1 MGGQIVSD
9 RFHVSKL
16 NVREAKPFG
25 ESEADKALIEQL
37 RFGKIIGP
45 FKARPEGNGYGVY
58 VGRRRFLAKRA
69 VGVKVFIVGQD
80 CIIENISEDDAR
92 EASLI
97 ENLQVLRE
105 EMDPIT
111 RARSV
116 ADIIDLNMVGL
127 RAVSRKLGI
136 PPSTLSEWTKV
147 LALTPSLQQAVAKGD
162 IKYTD
167 ALILA
172 RMSLGELEQEEL
184 AEILK
189 TQGIDAFQRQVQK
202 LIEGK
207 TRRGAPKGKYVV
219 LRTTFDRISEADM
232 QMYEKLNDLAKAKN
246 MKIDAYCKWVLGQ
259 HVKTIYF
266 QKSSSLGE
274 EGTR

>member
-1 MGGQIVSD
+1 MGAQVLAD

-25 ESEADKALIEQL
+25 ESEADTALIDQL
-37 RFGKIIGP
+37 RRGKIIGP
-45 FKARPEGNGYGVY
+45 FKARPEQNGYGVY
-58 VGRRRFLAKRA
+58 VGRRRFLAKKA
-69 VGVKVFIVGQD
+69 VGVKFFIVGQD
-80 CIIENISEDDAR
+80 CIIENISDDDAR

-116 ADIIDLNMVGL
+116 ADIIDLNMAGL

-147 LALTPSLQQAVAKGD
+147 LALTPSLQEALSKGELQ
-162 IKYTD
+162 YTD

-172 RMSLGELEQEEL
+172 RMDLAELKQEEL
-184 AEILK
+184 AEILE

-202 LIEGK
+202 LIKGK
-207 TRRGAPKGKYVV
+207 SRRGAPKGKYVV
-219 LRTTFDRISEADM
+219 LRTTFDKISKSDM
-232 QMYEKLNDLAKAKN
+232 QMYEELNDLAEAKN
-246 MKIDAYCKWVLGQ
+246 MKIDEYCKWVLAE
-259 HVKTIYF
+259 HVKTAYF
-266 QKSSSLGE
+266 QK
-274 EGTR
+274 RAPR